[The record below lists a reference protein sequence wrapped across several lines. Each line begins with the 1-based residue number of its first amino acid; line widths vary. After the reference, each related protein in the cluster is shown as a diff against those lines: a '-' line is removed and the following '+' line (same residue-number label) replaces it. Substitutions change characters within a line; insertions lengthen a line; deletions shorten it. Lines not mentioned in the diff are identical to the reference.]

1 MSRPIGRLHV
11 ITDSLEIAAA
21 ALAAGAPVI
30 QVRSKRCTDAEL
42 YDLASRVVELAAPYR
57 ATVIVNDRPDVAVAA
72 GADGVHLGEHDLPLV
87 AARRVVGPDLLMG
100 GTARDP
106 ETARAH
112 QLAGADFLGVG
123 PTFTTRSKDGLPPPL
138 GVRRVGAVAAAVD
151 VPVIAIAGIDAERVP
166 ELLDAGVH
174 GVAVIGAVADAPDPF
189 AATERL
195 LRVLERAE
203 VR

>member
-1 MSRPIGRLHV
+1 MSKPIGRLHV

-30 QVRSKRCTDAEL
+30 QVRSKRHSDAEV
-42 YDLASRVVELAAPYR
+42 YELACRVVELAVPYG

-72 GADGVHLGEHDLPLV
+72 CADGVHLGAHDLPLA

-112 QLAGADFLGVG
+112 ELAGADLLGVG
-123 PTFTTRSKDGLPPPL
+123 PTFTTGSKDGLPPPL
-138 GVRRVGAVAAAVD
+138 GVRRVGEVAAAVD
-151 VPVIAIAGIDAERVP
+151 IPVIAIAGIDADRVP

-174 GVAVIGAVADAPDPF
+174 GVAVIGAIGDAPDPF

-195 LRVLERAE
+195 LRVLDRAE
-203 VR
+203 AR